1 MAAFTTCRPSRLL
14 RSVTRA
20 VEDPRAH
27 IRTVHADGVLSPKTE
42 RVWLFG
48 CDRDYGACGW
58 AEPRH
63 SAADLG
69 RIGTTRNG
77 TRMRPLTSLAAA
89 VAFLWVLAGCSPG
102 EAGVDATPNASTSS
116 APASASPSP
125 SVPSWQ
131 AKYSAR
137 EVAAYEAALDVWER
151 YQRDSEPFWA
161 KGRSTPAAEDVFRR
175 YWVPWQVMND
185 LLARFEA
192 SDVRVEGLGRVLW
205 SKPVRVSVG
214 SRGGGSIT
222 IRQCVSGRGIRTYQG
237 GKLLTPSTSK
247 PQFRS
252 VEMAGYPEGSSV
264 RWLILQET
272 GSKGDSPCPA

>member
-1 MAAFTTCRPSRLL
+1 MAACTTCGLPGLL
-14 RSVTRA
+14 RSAARP
-20 VEDPRAH
+20 VEDSRAH
-27 IRTVHADGVLSPKTE
+27 VRTAQENGGLSPSAD

-48 CDRDYGACGW
+48 CEREYGACKR
-58 AEPRH
+58 AEPRQ

-69 RIGTTRNG
+69 RIGTTRQG

-89 VAFLWVLAGCSPG
+89 VALLWVLAGCSPG
-102 EAGVDATPNASTSS
+102 EAGVDATPNASSSS
-116 APASASPSP
+116 APASASPSA
-125 SVPSWQ
+125 SVPPWRS
-131 AKYSAR
+131 KYSAR
-137 EVAAYEAALDVWER
+137 EVAAYEAALHVWER

-161 KGRSTPAAEDVFRR
+161 KGESTPAAEDVFRR

-185 LLARFEA
+185 LLARYAA
-192 SDVRVEGLGRVLW
+192 SDVRIVGVGRVLW
-205 SKPVRVSVG
+205 SKPVRVSLG

-222 IRQCVSGRGIRTYQG
+222 IRQCVSGTGIRTYQG
-237 GKLLTPSTSK
+237 GNLLPPSTSK